1 MKNGDFER
9 VRVPEYVLL
18 QKASLDTGLYFQI
31 GQATFW
37 EHSCLQQFIVSK
49 EDFLTGSLILS

>member
-1 MKNGDFER
+1 MKNRDLER
-9 VRVPEYVLL
+9 MRVPEYVLP

-31 GQATFW
+31 GQAMFW

-49 EDFLTGSLILS
+49 GDFLTGSLTLS